1 MAPAEHLRPAQR
13 RHFSRIHFDA
23 IATLS
28 GNGRSVPCSLLDL
41 SLRGAL
47 VNCGDASVAVHDQVM
62 LDLELD
68 DERRIRLEGEVSHR
82 AGDRI
87 GIACRRIDL
96 DSITHLRRI
105 VELNVGDDALL
116 NRELSA
122 LLAGE

>member
-1 MAPAEHLRPAQR
+1 MTTSNPQR
-13 RHFSRIHFDA
+13 RHFSRIHFEST
-23 IATLS
+23 ATLT
-28 GNGRSVPCSLLDL
+28 GDGRTVPCSLLDL

-47 VNCGDASVAVHDQVM
+47 VSCDDAGVSVHDQVM

-68 DERRIRLEGEVSHR
+68 DERRIRIEGEVTHR
-82 AGDRI
+82 AKDRI

-105 VELNVGDDALL
+105 VELNVGDDGLL

-122 LLAGE
+122 LLADT